1 MNVLEN
7 FKNLFADVWN
17 KGVSGINISE
27 IIIALIIFIFILPKK
42 TPIKIDWRLDFTYLD
57 VNQLL

>member
-27 IIIALIIFIFILPKK
+27 IIIALTIFILLSFIHIIFNLFFSYFFN
-42 TPIKIDWRLDFTYLD
+42 T
-57 VNQLL
+57 